1 MHQQPV
7 PNSVQKFGDYQIDLV
22 DGALYYI
29 PKWLSETRAAH
40 LFEILQHELEWQQG
54 TVRVFG
60 NWHRIPRLQA
70 WYGDPSAIYGYSG
83 KPLIPLPW
91 HNELLQLR
99 DDLAHAGIQSNA
111 VLANLYR
118 NGNDRMGWHSDNE
131 RELGICPVISSVSLG
146 ATRTFQLKHKR
157 TNQRMD
163 LELES
168 GSLLVMAGSLQ
179 SNWLHALPQR
189 KRIANG
195 RINLTYRMVK

>member
-7 PNSVQKFGDYQIDLV
+7 PNSVQKFADYQIDLV

-99 DDLAHAGIQSNA
+99 DDFGAKTFLECQNCGAPLEESNGECK
-111 VLANLYR
+111 YC
-118 NGNDRMGWHSDNE
+118 GM
-131 RELGICPVISSVSLG
+131 
-146 ATRTFQLKHKR
+146 KHLR
-157 TNQRMD
+157 DTI
-163 LELES
+163 
-168 GSLLVMAGSLQ
+168 
-179 SNWLHALPQR
+179 SNWVV
-189 KRIANG
+189 
-195 RINLTYRMVK
+195 TDVKQK